1 MWLVRG
7 RAVAPEGHVPER
19 MEKDSGTMRPANV
32 WLLRLGFFTAVGLL
46 IFSYRYL
53 DDLARERSGT
63 FSVRLIEELT
73 GAYAAALL
81 FPLVVRVAR
90 RFRLRRQD
98 WLRRLPVHLAAL
110 LVFSALHTTL
120 NWMAR
125 AALFRLAGL
134 GAYDY
139 GIMPIRYVM
148 ELANDSLVYCLFVAL
163 IYLFDYYREARDREV
178 RTAQLEARLTQ
189 AQLQALRL
197 QLQPHFLF
205 NALNTISAVIYED
218 VELADRMIAQLSD
231 LLRLTLRH
239 SRAQEVTLQEELE
252 FLNLYLEIMRARFE
266 ERLVVRFEVEPEA
279 RAALVPQLILQ
290 PLVENSI
297 RHGAS
302 PSSGAVNIAV
312 CARRS
317 NGALLLE
324 VSDDGPGIKSGQQQQ
339 QRDTGETGVGLSNTV
354 ERLHQLY
361 GEGHGLSLQS
371 SAEGGLLV
379 RVRLP
384 FHTALREQGLKGA
397 EKDGVEDSR
406 ADS

>member
-1 MWLVRG
+1 
-7 RAVAPEGHVPER
+7 
-19 MEKDSGTMRPANV
+19 MRTGVV
-32 WLLRLGFFTAVGLL
+32 WLLRLGFFTAIGLL

-81 FPLVVRVAR
+81 FPLVVRFAR
-90 RFRLRRQD
+90 QFRLRRQD
-98 WLRRLPVHLAAL
+98 WLRRLPLHLAAL
-110 LVFSALHTTL
+110 VVFSALHTSL
-120 NWMAR
+120 NWLAR
-125 AALFRLAGL
+125 SLLFQLAGL
-134 GAYDY
+134 GSYDY
-139 GIMPIRYVM
+139 GIMPIRYLM
-148 ELANDSLVYCLFVAL
+148 ELANDAIVYCLFVAL
-163 IYLFDYYREARDREV
+163 VYLFDYYRETRDREV

-218 VELADRMIAQLSD
+218 VELADRMIAHLSD
-231 LLRLTLRH
+231 LLRLTLRR
-239 SRAQEVTLQEELE
+239 SNAQEVTLQEELE

-266 ERLVVRFEVEPEA
+266 ERLIVNFEVEPET

-324 VSDDGPGIKSGQQQQ
+324 VSDNGPGIKPEQP
-339 QRDTGETGVGLSNTV
+339 REVTGETGLGLSNTA
-354 ERLHQLY
+354 ERLNQLY
-361 GEGHGLSLQS
+361 GAAHGFSLQS
-371 SAEGGLLV
+371 SAAGGLLV
-379 RVRLP
+379 RVRVP
-384 FHTALREQGLKGA
+384 FHTARVENGLKGGMTG
-397 EKDGVEDSR
+397 GVED
-406 ADS
+406 

>member
-1 MWLVRG
+1 MCAA
-7 RAVAPEGHVPER
+7 RAVCSENMR
-19 MEKDSGTMRPANV
+19 KDASTMRPTAV
-32 WLLRLGFFTAVGLL
+32 WLLRLGFFTAIGLL

-53 DDLARERSGT
+53 DDLARARSGT

-90 RFRLRRQD
+90 RFRLQYHN
-98 WLRRLPVHLAAL
+98 WLRRLPVHLSTL

-120 NWMAR
+120 NWLSRELM
-125 AALFRLAGL
+125 FRLAGL

-139 GIMPIRYVM
+139 GIMPVRYLM
-148 ELANDSLVYCLFVAL
+148 ELANDAIVYCLFVAL
-163 IYLFDYYREARDREV
+163 VYLFDYYREARDREV
-178 RTAQLEARLTQ
+178 RTAQLEARLTE

-218 VELADRMIAQLSD
+218 VQLADQLIARLSD
-231 LLRLTLRH
+231 LLRLTLSR

-252 FLNLYLEIMRARFE
+252 FLNLYLELMRARFE
-266 ERLVVRFEVEPEA
+266 ERLTVRFDVEPET

-302 PSSGAVNIAV
+302 QQGGAVTIDV
-312 CARRS
+312 CARRA
-317 NGALLLE
+317 NGALHLE
-324 VSDDGPGIKSGQQQQ
+324 VSDNGPGIKPGQM
-339 QRDTGETGVGLSNTV
+339 REVAGAEDTGIGLSNTV
-354 ERLHQLY
+354 ERLNQLY
-361 GEGHGLSLQS
+361 GEAQSFSLQTS
-371 SAEGGLLV
+371 EAGGLLV
-379 RVRLP
+379 RVRVP
-384 FHTALREQGLKGA
+384 FRTATALAGEENGSKGGMT
-397 EKDGVEDSR
+397 DGVEDSR
-406 ADS
+406 DDR